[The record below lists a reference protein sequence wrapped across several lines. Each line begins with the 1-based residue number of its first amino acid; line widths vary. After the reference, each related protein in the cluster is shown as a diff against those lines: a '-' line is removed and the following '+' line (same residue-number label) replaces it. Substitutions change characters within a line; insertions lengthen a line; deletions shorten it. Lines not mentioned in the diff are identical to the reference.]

1 MQWGRTMELDRLDWI
16 LIKAQTAQLT
26 VWEEGFITDITNRR
40 ERLGDKITISDKQ
53 EEVLER
59 IAEKD

>member
-1 MQWGRTMELDRLDWI
+1 MDLSRLDWI

-26 VWEEGFITDITNRR
+26 VWEEKFITDLTNRR
-40 ERLGDKITISDKQ
+40 EKLGDKIIISDKQ